1 MKHVI
6 SSKAVVAYYHCPR
19 KAFLFLF
26 SDDKKEPHE
35 YVCILENQADIN
47 RAKYLNAL
55 EQAKFSVDTYEPDS
69 MERGG
74 NFLVDVTLKAHNFE
88 AYCDAL
94 TNVQSSSSFGKHSY
108 EPVIVV
114 GTHSIMK
121 EQKIELA
128 FVGQVLGQVQN
139 QLPVAGTIVGAETQT
154 HRVNLD
160 NFYKELKPIILTLKE
175 WVTTS
180 PSEPPPV
187 ILNKNCPYCQFRNEC
202 REKAENGDDLSL
214 LDRMTPKL
222 IQRYHRKGIFTVT
235 QLSYLFKPRRNRKR
249 TKKAE
254 VRFNPELQAL
264 AIRTGKIYIQ
274 ELPELPRQP
283 VELFFDIEGIPDQ
296 NFNYLMGLLVCEGVN
311 TSYHSFWASTTQDEE
326 QIWHDLLAK
335 ANQYPEAPIYHDGSY
350 EPRAVDRL
358 TRRYQI
364 ESDAFKKR
372 LFNISSCVY
381 GKVYFPV
388 KSNGLKELGKFLGA
402 SWTSSDGSGLQS
414 LVWRYHWEKTHD
426 SYYKQMLITYNEED
440 CQALQSLTEQLSK
453 IREAADSQEDIDFA
467 DRPKQNATERGS
479 EIHGEFEHIL
489 RNAHANYSRNR
500 VKIRPQKNVDNVE
513 KKKRGAPEG
522 HQGYQR
528 MVPSRAGKV
537 VRVPIRR
544 RCPKHKGEPLQISQ
558 ETVSKT
564 VIDLRF
570 TKTGCRKTVTKY
582 MGRKGY
588 CRRCRKSYD
597 PRGVERLG
605 DQLFGHGIQAW
616 AIYQRIF
623 LRLPYR
629 IIIQEMEDLFGERM
643 SISTIVN
650 FFWYLTQYYAAT
662 QDLLARHILESPFI
676 HVDETRL
683 INGSA

>member
-35 YVCILENQADIN
+35 YVCILENQAGIN
-47 RAKYLNAL
+47 RAKYLNVL

-69 MERGG
+69 MESGS

-94 TNVQSSSSFGKHSY
+94 TKVQSSSSSGKHSY

-128 FVGQVLGQVQN
+128 FVGQVLGQIQN

-214 LDRMTPKL
+214 LDQMTPKL

-311 TSYHSFWASTTQDEE
+311 TSYHSFWASTIQDEE
-326 QIWHDLLAK
+326 QIWHDLLVK
-335 ANQYPEAPIYHDGSY
+335 ANQYPKLPSIIT
-350 EPRAVDRL
+350 AVMN
-358 TRRYQI
+358 Q
-364 ESDAFKKR
+364 
-372 LFNISSCVY
+372 
-381 GKVYFPV
+381 
-388 KSNGLKELGKFLGA
+388 EL
-402 SWTSSDGSGLQS
+402 
-414 LVWRYHWEKTHD
+414 
-426 SYYKQMLITYNEED
+426 LID
-440 CQALQSLTEQLSK
+440 
-453 IREAADSQEDIDFA
+453 
-467 DRPKQNATERGS
+467 
-479 EIHGEFEHIL
+479 
-489 RNAHANYSRNR
+489 
-500 VKIRPQKNVDNVE
+500 
-513 KKKRGAPEG
+513 
-522 HQGYQR
+522 
-528 MVPSRAGKV
+528 
-537 VRVPIRR
+537 
-544 RCPKHKGEPLQISQ
+544 
-558 ETVSKT
+558 
-564 VIDLRF
+564 
-570 TKTGCRKTVTKY
+570 
-582 MGRKGY
+582 
-588 CRRCRKSYD
+588 
-597 PRGVERLG
+597 
-605 DQLFGHGIQAW
+605 
-616 AIYQRIF
+616 
-623 LRLPYR
+623 
-629 IIIQEMEDLFGERM
+629 
-643 SISTIVN
+643 
-650 FFWYLTQYYAAT
+650 
-662 QDLLARHILESPFI
+662 
-676 HVDETRL
+676 
-683 INGSA
+683 